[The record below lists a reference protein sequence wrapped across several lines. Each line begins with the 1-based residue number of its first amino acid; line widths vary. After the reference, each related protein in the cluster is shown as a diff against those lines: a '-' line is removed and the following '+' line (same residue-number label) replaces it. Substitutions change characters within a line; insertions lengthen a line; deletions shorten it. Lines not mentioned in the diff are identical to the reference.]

1 MVVTP
6 PWTFA
11 TDLPSLLPAPD
22 ELMSDLPDNSD
33 RSRPDDLS
41 SVRPEALVGDSSN
54 VDTGPGSGEMERA
67 QRPCGV
73 LVVEADPDLQWRL
86 ARTLTVEGNRV
97 VGTSSGDGALALVA
111 EWPVDLV
118 LVSEEL
124 PGMEGI
130 EVIRHL
136 HERCPTLVSVLLA
149 DEDTS
154 DLRAAA
160 RLAGATTCIRKPKDI
175 HDLITVI
182 ADLPMPADVRPPVA
196 PADKPATD
204 AAE

>member
-1 MVVTP
+1 MP
-6 PWTFA
+6 NFA
-11 TDLPSLLPAPD
+11 
-22 ELMSDLPDNSD
+22 DNSD
-33 RSRPDDLS
+33 RSGPDDLS
-41 SVRPEALVGDSSN
+41 SVRPAALEDGSN
-54 VDTGPGSGEMERA
+54 GDTGPSSGTIAREL
-67 QRPCGV
+67 RPCGV
-73 LVVEADPDLQWRL
+73 LVVESDPDLQWRL

-149 DEDTS
+149 EEDTA

-160 RLAGATTCIRKPKDI
+160 RLAGATTCVRKPKDI
-175 HDLITVI
+175 HHLIAVI
-182 ADLPMPADVRPPVA
+182 GELPLPADVRPPVVL
-196 PADKPATD
+196 ADKPATD